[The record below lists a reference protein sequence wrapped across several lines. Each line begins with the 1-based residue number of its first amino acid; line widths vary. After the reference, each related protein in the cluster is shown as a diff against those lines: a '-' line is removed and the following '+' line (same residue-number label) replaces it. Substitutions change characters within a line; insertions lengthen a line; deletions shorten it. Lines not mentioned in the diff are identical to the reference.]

1 MSFLARLA
9 SPAFYT
15 GAWSNMIAK
24 YTPMVRQGSFVPAM
38 HLMMAVGT
46 IGYTV
51 EVSLLFDRDLV

>member
-1 MSFLARLA
+1 
-9 SPAFYT
+9 
-15 GAWSNMIAK
+15 MIAK